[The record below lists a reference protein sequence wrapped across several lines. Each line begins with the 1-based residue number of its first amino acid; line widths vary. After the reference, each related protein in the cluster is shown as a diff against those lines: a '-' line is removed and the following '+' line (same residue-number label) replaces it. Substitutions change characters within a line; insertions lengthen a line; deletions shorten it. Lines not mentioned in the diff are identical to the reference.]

1 MGYVYSRQVY
11 VLMNK
16 NLWLLILSQIFAF
29 TAAPVTVFLSG
40 IIGSQFSPIKSLA
53 TMPMALSIV
62 GIAIFAIFAA
72 KVMSVIGRRAGF
84 IFASVGSSLSS
95 LLAAYSIIIESF
107 ILFNFACFLLGAGVA
122 FSHQY
127 RFAAVETVKK
137 DMAPKAISIIL
148 LAGIGSAFIGPNVAN
163 ITKEILAEHLYAG
176 SYIALAAL
184 TLTSTI
190 FLLFYKDGHKRNHVN
205 KKISRSY
212 LELISQPRFL
222 QALVA
227 SAFAYAVMS
236 FLMTATPI
244 SMHVMEKIS
253 LTKTGLVIQLHIAAM
268 FLPSLI
274 TGNLI
279 KKFGHSKIMY
289 VGVILFSVTILT
301 SLFEQNFFNYLIALI
316 FLGFGWNFLFI
327 SGTSLLVLSYREEEK
342 FKAQGF
348 NDLIVY
354 SVQAVASL
362 SAGIFISLTS
372 WKTMNLVCV
381 VFLIIIIISTLR
393 ADFVDKKR

>member
-1 MGYVYSRQVY
+1 
-11 VLMNK
+11 MNK

-29 TAAPVTVFLSG
+29 TAAPVIVFLSG

-53 TMPMALSIV
+53 TLPMALSIV
-62 GIAIFAIFAA
+62 GTAIFAIFAA
-72 KVMSVIGRRAGF
+72 KLMSIIGRRSGF
-84 IFASVGSSLSS
+84 IFASVGTSIAS

-107 ILFNFACFLLGAGVA
+107 ILFNLGCFLIGGGVA

-127 RFAAVETVKK
+127 RFAAVETVDKE
-137 DMAPKAISIIL
+137 MAPKAISIIL
-148 LAGIGSAFIGPNVAN
+148 LAGIGSAFIGPNLAN
-163 ITKEILAEHLYAG
+163 ISKEIIPQHLYAG

-190 FLLFYKDGHKRNHVN
+190 FLFFYKDSHKKNN
-205 KKISRSY
+205 IIKKSTRSY
-212 LELISQPRFL
+212 FELISQPRFL

-253 LTKTGLVIQLHIAAM
+253 LAKTGFVIQLHIAAM

-289 VGVILFSVTILT
+289 AGVALFSITILI
-301 SLFEQNFFNYLIALI
+301 SLFEQNFLNYLIALI
-316 FLGFGWNFLFI
+316 FLGLGWNFLFI
-327 SGTSLLVLSYREEEK
+327 SGTSLLVLSYKEEEK

-354 SVQAVASL
+354 TVQSIASL
-362 SAGIFISLTS
+362 SAGVFISLTS
-372 WKTMNLVCV
+372 WKTMNLVCII
-381 VFLIIIIISTLR
+381 FLIIIAVSTLR
-393 ADFVDKKR
+393 ADFKEKR

>member
-1 MGYVYSRQVY
+1 LGHVHCRQVY

-40 IIGSQFSPIKSLA
+40 IIGSQFSPVKSLA
-53 TMPMALSIV
+53 TLPMALSIV
-62 GIAIFAIFAA
+62 GVAIFAIFAA
-72 KVMSVIGRRAGF
+72 KIMSIIGRRAGF
-84 IFASVGSSLSS
+84 IFSSIGSSLSS
-95 LLAAYSIIIESF
+95 LVAAYSIIIESF
-107 ILFNFACFLLGAGVA
+107 ILFNIACFLLGAGVA

-137 DMAPKAISIIL
+137 NMAPKAISIIL
-148 LAGIGSAFIGPNVAN
+148 LAGIGSAFIGPNAAN
-163 ITKEILAEHLYAG
+163 FSKEIISEHLYAG
-176 SYIALAAL
+176 SYIVLAAL

-190 FLLFYKDGHKRNHVN
+190 FLIFYQDGHKPNNVN
-205 KKISRSY
+205 KENSRSY
-212 LELISQPRFL
+212 LGLISQPRFL
-222 QALVA
+222 QALIA
-227 SAFAYAVMS
+227 SAFAYAVMA

-244 SMHVMEKIS
+244 SMHVIEKIS

-268 FLPSLI
+268 FLPSLV

-279 KKFGHSKIMY
+279 SKFGHSKIMY
-289 VGVILFSVTILT
+289 AGTILFLITILT
-301 SLFEQNFFNYLIALI
+301 SLFDQNFTNYLIGLV

-327 SGTSLLVLSYREEEK
+327 SGTSLLVLSYRENEK

-354 SVQAVASL
+354 SVQATASL
-362 SAGIFISLTS
+362 SAGVFLTLTS
-372 WKTMNLVCV
+372 WKIMNLICII
-381 VFLIIIIISTLR
+381 FLILIILSTLR
-393 ADFVDKKR
+393 ADLKERK

>member
-1 MGYVYSRQVY
+1 
-11 VLMNK
+11 MNK

-40 IIGSQFSPIKSLA
+40 IIGSQFSPIKLLA
-53 TMPMALSIV
+53 TLPMALSIV

-84 IFASVGSSLSS
+84 IFASVGSSLSA
-95 LLAAYSIIIESF
+95 LLASYSVIIESF
-107 ILFNFACFLLGAGVA
+107 ILFNLANFLLGAGVA

-127 RFAAVETVKK
+127 RFAAVETVSK

-148 LAGIGSAFIGPNVAN
+148 LAGIGSAFIGPNLAN
-163 ITKEILAEHLYAG
+163 ISKEIIPQHLYAG

-190 FLLFYKDGHKRNHVN
+190 FLFFYQDNHKKNEII
-205 KKISRSY
+205 KKSSRSY
-212 LELISQPRFL
+212 FELISQPRFL
-222 QALVA
+222 QALIA

-253 LTKTGLVIQLHIAAM
+253 LTKTGFVIQIHIAAM

-289 VGVILFSVTILT
+289 AGVLLFSVTILT
-301 SLFEQNFFNYLIALI
+301 SLFEQNFLNYLLALI
-316 FLGFGWNFLFI
+316 FLGLGWNFLFI
-327 SGTSLLVLSYREEEK
+327 SGTSLLVLSYRDEEK

-354 SVQAVASL
+354 TVQAIASL
-362 SAGIFISLTS
+362 SAGVFISLTS

-381 VFLIIIIISTLR
+381 IFLLIIIISTLR
-393 ADFVDKKR
+393 ADLSEKKPQ

>member
-1 MGYVYSRQVY
+1 
-11 VLMNK
+11 MNK

-53 TMPMALSIV
+53 TLPMALSVV

-72 KVMSVIGRRAGF
+72 KLMSIIGRRLAF
-84 IFASVGSSLSS
+84 ILASIGSSLAS
-95 LLAAYSIIIESF
+95 LMSAYSIIIESF
-107 ILFNFACFLLGAGVA
+107 ILYNLGCFLIGAGVA

-127 RFAAVETVKK
+127 RFAAVETVDK
-137 DMAPKAISIIL
+137 DLAPKAISIIL
-148 LAGIGSAFIGPNVAN
+148 LAGIGSAFIGPNLAN
-163 ITKEILAEHLYAG
+163 ISKDLISEHLHAG

-190 FLLFYKDGHKRNHVN
+190 FLLFYKDGHK
-205 KKISRSY
+205 KADDIKINSRSY
-212 LELISQPRFL
+212 FQLISQPRFL
-222 QALVA
+222 QALIA

-253 LTKTGLVIQLHIAAM
+253 IAKTGFVIQLHITAM

-279 KKFGHSKIMY
+279 KKFGHSRIMY
-289 VGVILFSVTILT
+289 AGVLLFSITILT
-301 SLFEQNFFNYLIALI
+301 SLFEQSFLNYLTALV
-316 FLGFGWNFLFI
+316 FLGLGWNFLFI

-362 SAGIFISLTS
+362 SAGVFISLTS
-372 WKTMNLVCV
+372 WKTMNLVCII
-381 VFLIIIIISTLR
+381 FLAIILISTLR
-393 ADFVDKKR
+393 ADLKKNPSN

>member
-1 MGYVYSRQVY
+1 
-11 VLMNK
+11 MNK

-53 TMPMALSIV
+53 TLPMALSIV
-62 GIAIFAIFAA
+62 GVAIFAIFAA
-72 KVMSVIGRRAGF
+72 KIMSIIGRRAGF
-84 IFASVGSSLSS
+84 ILASIGSSL
-95 LLAAYSIIIESF
+95 AALMASYSIIIESF
-107 ILFNFACFLLGAGVA
+107 LLFNLGCFILGAGVA

-127 RFAAVETVKK
+127 RFAAVETVNK

-148 LAGIGSAFIGPNVAN
+148 LAGIGSAFIGPNLAN
-163 ITKEILAEHLYAG
+163 ISKEIISDHLYAG
-176 SYIALAAL
+176 SYVALAIL
-184 TLTSTI
+184 TLSSTI
-190 FLLFYKDGHKRNHVN
+190 FLLFYEDNHRPSNFV
-205 KKISRSY
+205 KKNTRSY
-212 LELISQPRFL
+212 FELIGQPRFL
-222 QALVA
+222 QALIA
-227 SAFAYAVMS
+227 SSFAYAVMS

-253 LTKTGLVIQLHIAAM
+253 LVKTGLVIQLHIAAM

-289 VGVILFSVTILT
+289 SGVLLFSITILT
-301 SLFEQNFFNYLIALI
+301 SLFEQNFMNYLIALI

-327 SGTSLLVLSYREEEK
+327 SGTSLLVLSYKEEEK

-354 SVQAVASL
+354 TVQAIASL

-372 WKTMNLVCV
+372 WKIMNLVCII
-381 VFLIIIIISTLR
+381 FLIIIIISTFR
-393 ADFVDKKR
+393 ADLKQRS